1 MPLITDAVRRQAQM
15 LLGNL
20 ANPVRL
26 VVFTQEMECEH
37 CRENRQLAEE
47 VAALS
52 DRLSLEVY
60 NFLLD
65 KEKVGEFK
73 PERVP
78 ALIVAGEKDY
88 GIRFYG
94 VPAGFEFTTLLNAI
108 HLVGRGD
115 SGLLP
120 QTRERLAALA
130 EPLDIS
136 VFVTL
141 TCPYCPM
148 VAGLAHRFAF
158 ESDKVTAGVIDA
170 TEFGVLANLH
180 SVTSVPK
187 TVVNRQY
194 QFEGAMPE
202 QKFLEEVMKGVQ
214 QRA

>member
-1 MPLITDAVRRQAQM
+1 MPLMSDAVKRQAQM
-15 LLGNL
+15 LLGKL

-65 KEKVGEFK
+65 REKVEEFK

-78 ALIVAGEKDY
+78 CLIVAGEKDY

-94 VPAGFEFTTLLNAI
+94 VPAGFEFTTLLNTI
-108 HLVGRGD
+108 QLVGRRD
-115 SGLLP
+115 SGLQP
-120 QTRERLAALA
+120 ATRERLAELK
-130 EPLDIS
+130 EPLAIS

-148 VAGLAHRFAF
+148 VAGLAHRFAL
-158 ESDKVTAGVIDA
+158 ESDKVTADVIDA
-170 TEFGVLANLH
+170 GEFVVLANLYN
-180 SVTSVPK
+180 VTSVPK
-187 TVVNRQY
+187 TVVNRQH

-202 QKFLEEVMKGVQ
+202 QRFLEEVMKGVQ
-214 QRA
+214 QTA